1 MSSPRG
7 SKNRDAVRLPSNNA
21 SKQDITAIDDEQG
34 QIPLQSTTK
43 TQINSGATKVDGDSI
58 ELNDLESGGINVT
71 RGVDVVRS

>member
-21 SKQDITAIDDEQG
+21 SRQDITAVDDEQG
-34 QIPLQSTTK
+34 LQSTTK
-43 TQINSGATKVDGDSI
+43 VQINSGATKVHDDSI
-58 ELNDLESGGINVT
+58 ELNDLEGGRGINVT